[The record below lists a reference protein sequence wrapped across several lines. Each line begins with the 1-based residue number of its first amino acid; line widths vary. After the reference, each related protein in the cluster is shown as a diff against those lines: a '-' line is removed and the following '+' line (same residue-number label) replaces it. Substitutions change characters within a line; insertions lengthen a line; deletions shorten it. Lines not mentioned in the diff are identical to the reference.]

1 MHVQPYVYMYVEIY
15 VYYIHTD
22 MCVYVMYILYL
33 QPGGYIC
40 RYIYVMYILYLQS
53 GAYIRMHIHSADVV
67 GCLAVMLI
75 NIFLCIF
82 VDAYCIIVED
92 AR

>member
-1 MHVQPYVYMYVEIY
+1 
-15 VYYIHTD
+15 
-22 MCVYVMYILYL
+22 
-33 QPGGYIC
+33 
-40 RYIYVMYILYLQS
+40 MYILYLQS

>member
-1 MHVQPYVYMYVEIY
+1 MCICMYRYVCICYVHFIFAARR
-15 VYYIHTD
+15 V
-22 MCVYVMYILYL
+22 
-33 QPGGYIC
+33 
-40 RYIYVMYILYLQS
+40 YIYVMYILYLQS